1 MFNEYVNLK
10 AEFNERV
17 NHMCYYS
24 EPELIAKRF
33 VNLIIKYSIVD
44 DNELEYNVYVDWDN
58 SKELIIIKNGK
69 LNLDKIIKNYLETT
83 FKTLFQNNN
92 YKGKSRKTVEL
103 IKKGIKESFEV
114 E

>member
-10 AEFNERV
+10 VEFKERV
-17 NHMCYYS
+17 SHMCYYS

-33 VNLIIKYSIVD
+33 VNLIIKYSIID
-44 DNELEYNVYVDWDN
+44 DNELDYNVYVDWDGIQ
-58 SKELIIIKNGK
+58 ELSIIKNGK
-69 LNLDKIIKNYLETT
+69 LDLDKTIKKYLDTT
-83 FKTLFQNNN
+83 FISLFQNRN
-92 YKGKSRKTVEL
+92 YKGKPKRTVEL